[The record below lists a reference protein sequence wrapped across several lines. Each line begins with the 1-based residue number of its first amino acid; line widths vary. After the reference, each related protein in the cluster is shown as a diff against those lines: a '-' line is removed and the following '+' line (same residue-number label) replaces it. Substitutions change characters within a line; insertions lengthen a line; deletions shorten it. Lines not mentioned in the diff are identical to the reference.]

1 MNIMVVFIVFAD
13 LSRAMD
19 RTGRYSILLHSIIK
33 GWESDMVR
41 VVGMGEEPFL
51 DPNSLSRTE
60 DLERKAKIATNTR
73 EDLEREAKV
82 CTNGR

>member
-1 MNIMVVFIVFAD
+1 
-13 LSRAMD
+13 MD
-19 RTGRYSILLHSIIK
+19 RTGRYSILLHSIHK
-33 GWESDMVR
+33 GLGER
-41 VVGMGEEPFL
+41 YGNHVVGIGEEPFL
-51 DPNSLSRTE
+51 DPNSLSKTE